1 MKETL
6 TASLK
11 EEEGKEGPKWR
22 MKGEGY
28 FASQERE
35 EKGGQKLEWKIAS
48 KFLPAPA
55 TRRQRRC
62 PFCCYKGGEIG
73 LLAG

>member
-48 KFLPAPA
+48 KFPPLQLRDGKGGAHSAA
-55 TRRQRRC
+55 TR
-62 PFCCYKGGEIG
+62 GEK
-73 LLAG
+73 